1 MVGQFSE
8 PPVRPRPTGAAI
20 ARPPL
25 SRLYATQ
32 AMVLLALV
40 AGAAWIDITTAGSIL
55 LGGLISIGP
64 NWYFARQA
72 FRFRGALASPLVV
85 RAFYSGE
92 MGKFV
97 LTAAIFAVVFA
108 TVRPLNAAALWL
120 AFVGMTLGHSVMWHQ
135 LLNRSAGDSVGGKA
149 RL

>member
-1 MVGQFSE
+1 
-8 PPVRPRPTGAAI
+8 
-20 ARPPL
+20 
-25 SRLYATQ
+25 
-32 AMVLLALV
+32 MVLLALT
-40 AGAAWIDITTAGSIL
+40 AGTAWIDMTTACSIL

-85 RAFYSGE
+85 RSFYFGE
-92 MGKFV
+92 TGKFV

-108 TVRPLNAAALWL
+108 VVRPLNAVALWL
-120 AFVGMTLGHSVMWHQ
+120 AFIGMTLSHSVMWHQ
-135 LLNRSAGDSVGGKA
+135 LLNRVAGGGAGGKA